1 MSESQTRKIQ
11 RVSAPAK
18 ASFVLM
24 LTQLI
29 QKGLAV
35 ITTPI
40 YTRLLTTAE
49 YGQVSV
55 FFSWYEILVIFSGF
69 CLSKGVFNNGM
80 MDFKEDRDCFSWS
93 LCSLSLMISL
103 VVGSIIILFSKY
115 VWNFMNLPM
124 NLIVFMVLLLTFE
137 EALSI
142 WSVRQRFEYKYK
154 ANKC

>member
-1 MSESQTRKIQ
+1 MSVMEIKKTERL
-11 RVSAPAK
+11 SAPAK

-29 QKGLAV
+29 PKGLAV

-40 YTRLLTTAE
+40 FTRLLTTAE

-80 MDFKEDRDCFSWS
+80 LDYKDDRDCFSLS
-93 LCSLSLMISL
+93 LYSLSLLISL
-103 VVGSIIILFSKY
+103 VVGSCIIIFSNPTCKICY
-115 VWNFMNLPM
+115 LYFSCIVGRINF
-124 NLIVFMVLLLTFE
+124 
-137 EALSI
+137 
-142 WSVRQRFEYKYK
+142 YKCCIRPITCCINSCIK
-154 ANKC
+154 SCR

>member
-1 MSESQTRKIQ
+1 MSSVELKKRG
-11 RVSAPAK
+11 RFSAPAK

-24 LTQLI
+24 ITQLI

-80 MDFKEDRDCFSWS
+80 LDSKKIEIVS
-93 LCSLSLMISL
+93 L
-103 VVGSIIILFSKY
+103 GLF
-115 VWNFMNLPM
+115 
-124 NLIVFMVLLLTFE
+124 VL
-137 EALSI
+137 
-142 WSVRQRFEYKYK
+142 
-154 ANKC
+154 

>member
-1 MSESQTRKIQ
+1 MSVMEIKKIEKL
-11 RVSAPAK
+11 SAPAK

-40 YTRLLTTAE
+40 FTRLLTTAE

-80 MDFKEDRDCFSWS
+80 LDYKDDRDCFSLS
-93 LCSLSLMISL
+93 LYSLSLLISL
-103 VVGSIIILFSKY
+103 VVGSCIIIFSKY

-124 NLIVFMVLLLTFE
+124 NLIVFMVLLLTWKRLFQYG
-137 EALSI
+137 L
-142 WSVRQRFEYKYK
+142 
-154 ANKC
+154 

>member
-1 MSESQTRKIQ
+1 MEIKKIEKL
-11 RVSAPAK
+11 SAPAK

-40 YTRLLTTAE
+40 FTRLLTTAE

-80 MDFKEDRDCFSWS
+80 LDYKDDRD
-93 LCSLSLMISL
+93 
-103 VVGSIIILFSKY
+103 
-115 VWNFMNLPM
+115 
-124 NLIVFMVLLLTFE
+124 
-137 EALSI
+137 
-142 WSVRQRFEYKYK
+142 
-154 ANKC
+154 